1 MILLLVLIQ
10 LKLIIN
16 LPKIN
21 DYIVYHVIPKINKR
35 VKVVIVSRAG
45 KATGNWFNV
54 KNIHTGSFTSFDF
67 SKVKGWDYL
76 EEVLINNIT
85 EWDNSIEILKAKMNK
100 FENWKDHK
108 VFEEV
113 EKWREK
119 SQIS

>member
-35 VKVVIVSRAG
+35 VNAGKAG

-85 EWDNSIEILKAKMNK
+85 E
-100 FENWKDHK
+100 
-108 VFEEV
+108 
-113 EKWREK
+113 
-119 SQIS
+119 

>member
-1 MILLLVLIQ
+1 M
-10 LKLIIN
+10 IN

-21 DYIVYHVIPKINKR
+21 DHIVYHVIRKLNKR